1 MSQEMPRDQPPRGIT
16 TLDLLLFTAGF
27 AFGWVMQQ
35 SSALR
40 GNSYYILP
48 LSTGGFHS
56 LLGTVWPAGSG
67 RTWSA
72 WRF

>member
-40 GNSYYILP
+40 GTPITSCLCQPAASIRCSAP
-48 LSTGGFHS
+48 CGS
-56 LLGTVWPAGSG
+56 AGSG